1 MAIKAECPLCHRKQ
15 AVKNKVCAC
24 GQRMDNAKRS
34 KKVKYHIVYRLPN
47 GKQKQEFAGFSI
59 TEAKT
64 AEGKRL
70 TQRHENPRIL
80 QKVPEEK
87 MRFRELTEWYL
98 DLQSVK
104 NLKDYEGVSIRLN
117 NFNAVL
123 GERIVG
129 SIKPTDLEEYQHSRE
144 ASGIANVTIDV
155 ELNNVKTVIKKAFA
169 DDLVGGHTL
178 KVFSNCKKKAS
189 KAERARKRTLKLEEY
204 LAFRNSSP
212 QHLRNFLTISM
223 HTGMRPGEIKG
234 LEWSHID
241 HKTGFI
247 RLPATH
253 TKENR
258 AKVIPINHQVE
269 EVLSGLQAGR
279 FKGGLVLTY
288 AGKRLG
294 QLRTATKTAS
304 KKSGVPYG
312 KKVENGFVLHDLRST
327 FKTNMASAGVDK
339 VYRDTIVG
347 HSLEGMDEHY
357 LIPSE
362 KDLSEAMKKY
372 TAWFD
377 KEIAN
382 VDHFVDHGN
391 SNS

>member
-15 AVKNKVCAC
+15 AVKNKICKC
-24 GQRMDNAKRS
+24 GQEMDKAKKA
-34 KKVKYHIVYRLPN
+34 KKVKYHISYRLPN
-47 GKQKQEFAGFSI
+47 GKQKQEFAGYSI
-59 TEAKT
+59 TEART

-87 MRFRELTEWYL
+87 MTIRELTDWYL
-98 DLQSVK
+98 ALRSVK
-104 NLKDYEGVSIRLN
+104 SLKDYEGVSIRLN

-123 GERIVG
+123 GDRIV
-129 SIKPTDLEEYQHSRE
+129 STIKPTDLEEYQHSRE

-212 QHLRNFLTISM
+212 QHLRNFLTIAM
-223 HTGMRPGEIKG
+223 HTGMRPGEIKQ

-241 HKTGFI
+241 RKTGFI

-269 EVLSGLQAGR
+269 EVLRSVPRPL
-279 FKGGLVLTY
+279 KGGLVLTY

-304 KKSGVPYG
+304 KKAGIPYG

-327 FKTNMASAGVDK
+327 FKTNMVSAGVDK

-362 KDLSEAMKKY
+362 KDLTEAMKKY